1 MSRVG
6 KKPVEIPSD
15 VSVSINNNTLIV
27 KGKLGELKLDINPV
41 VDVKI
46 DGNKIIVSP
55 KADTKFARAMWGT
68 TRALI
73 NNMVVGVSKGYSKV
87 LQLVGVGY
95 RARLE
100 GNKLVLNVGYSHPV
114 EFVPPQGI
122 KFNVEEQVKITVSG
136 YDKALVGQVSANIR
150 AIRKPEP
157 YKGKG
162 IRYENEV
169 IVLKE
174 GKKTK

>member
-1 MSRVG
+1 MSRIG

-15 VSVSINNNTLIV
+15 VSVSINNNTLII
-27 KGKLGELKLDINPV
+27 KGKLGELRLDINPA
-41 VDVKI
+41 VDVKVE
-46 DGNKIIVSP
+46 GNKITVSP

-73 NNMVVGVSKGYSKV
+73 NNMIIGVSKGYSKV

-114 EFVPPQGI
+114 EVVPPPGI

-136 YDKALVGQVSANIR
+136 YDKALVGQVANIR

-162 IRYENEV
+162 MRYENEV
-169 IVLKE
+169 IILKE

>member
-41 VDVKI
+41 VDVRI

>member
-1 MSRVG
+1 MSRIG

-15 VSVSINNNTLIV
+15 VSVSINNNTLII
-27 KGKLGELKLDINPV
+27 KGKLGELRLDINPA
-41 VDVKI
+41 VDVKVE
-46 DGNKIIVSP
+46 GNKITVSP

-73 NNMVVGVSKGYSKV
+73 NNMIIGVSKGYSKV

-114 EFVPPQGI
+114 EVVPPPGI

-136 YDKALVGQVSANIR
+136 YDKALVGQVAANIR

-162 IRYENEV
+162 MRYENEV
-169 IVLKE
+169 IILKE

>member
-1 MSRVG
+1 MSRIG
-6 KKPVEIPSD
+6 KKPIPIPSD
-15 VSVSINNNTLIV
+15 VDVVLENNVISV
-27 KGKLGELKLDINPV
+27 KGKLGEIKMKLNPV
-41 VDVKI
+41 IDVKI
-46 DGNKIIVSP
+46 ENNNVVVSP
-55 KADTKFARAMWGT
+55 KSETKFAKAMWGT

-73 NNMVVGVSKGYSKV
+73 NNMIIGVSKGFSKT

-95 RARLE
+95 RARME
-100 GNKLVLNVGYSHPV
+100 GNKLILNVGYSHPV

-122 KFNVEEQVKITVSG
+122 KFNVEDQVKITVSG
-136 YDKALVGQVSANIR
+136 YDKQLVGQVAANIR

-174 GKKTK
+174 GKKSK

>member
-1 MSRVG
+1 MSRIG
-6 KKPVEIPSD
+6 RKPVEIPSD
-15 VSVSINNNTLIV
+15 VSVSIDNNTLVV

-46 DGNKIIVSP
+46 EGNKIIVSP

-73 NNMVVGVSKGYSKV
+73 NNMVIGVSKGYSKV

-100 GNKLVLNVGYSHPV
+100 GNKLILNVGYSHPV

-122 KFNVEEQVKITVSG
+122 KLNVEEQVRITVSG
-136 YDKALVGQVSANIR
+136 CDKALVGQVAASIR
-150 AIRKPEP
+150 AIRKPDP